1 MVNAV
6 MHALPLS
13 HIFKTWWPLA
23 VSWLFMGL
31 EQPLVGAV
39 IARLAEPTV
48 NLAALGSVVFP
59 IALII
64 EAPIIMLLAASTA
77 LSKDWASYEKL
88 YRFMMWA
95 GGLLTLLHIL
105 LVFTPLYDLVIVA
118 ALSPPQ
124 EVVGPARLGLMVI
137 LPWTWS
143 IAHRRFHQGVLI
155 RFGQSRAV
163 STGTL
168 IRLCANILAMGI
180 GVGVAVSA
188 GNLPGI
194 VVGALGI
201 AAGVLTE
208 MIYIS
213 WRVRPVLR
221 ELRNEPPAEDLT
233 WPAFYNFYIPLAATS
248 LLLLLVQPLGSAA
261 LGRMP
266 RALESLAV
274 WPILSGFIFVFRSLG
289 MAYNEVVVALAD
301 EPGSLNGLC
310 RFTWLL
316 TGGIFGALL
325 LIAATPLSTLWFENV
340 AGLEPRLA
348 RLAQSG
354 LWFALL
360 WPSLSVLQN
369 WYQGLIMHGKKTNS
383 IVQSVALS
391 LVVSALI
398 LVGGVLWE
406 GVAGLYVGVA
416 AFVVGSGVQVAWLWL
431 KVQPVVAGLERRDAH
446 RRVGRLEPQRR

>member
-1 MVNAV
+1 MVDAA
-6 MHALPLS
+6 MTLS
-13 HIFKTWWPLA
+13 PIFKTWWPLA
-23 VSWLFMGL
+23 LSWLFMGL

-48 NLAALGSVVFP
+48 HLAALGGVVFP

-77 LSKDWASYEKL
+77 LSKDWASYAKL

-105 LVFTPLYDLVIVA
+105 LVFTPLYNLVVVT
-118 ALSPPQ
+118 ALSPPA
-124 EVVGPARLGLMVI
+124 EVIEPARLGLMVM

-143 IAHRRFHQGVLI
+143 IAYRRFHQGVLI
-155 RFGQSRAV
+155 RAGQSRSV

-168 IRLCANILAMGI
+168 IRLCTNILAMG
-180 GVGVAVSA
+180 GALLFGTLS
-188 GNLPGI
+188 GTHLPGI

-201 AAGVLTE
+201 AAGVLAE
-208 MIYIS
+208 AFYIG
-213 WRVRPVLR
+213 WRVRPALR
-221 ELRNEPPAEDLT
+221 RLGDAPKVEELT
-233 WPAFYNFYIPLAATS
+233 WSAFYNFYVPLAATS

-289 MAYNEVVVALAD
+289 MAYNEVVVAMAD
-301 EPGSLNGLC
+301 EPQTLASLR

-316 TGGIFGALL
+316 TLGTLGTLL
-325 LIAATPLSTLWFENV
+325 LIAATPLSRLWFEDV
-340 AGLEPRLA
+340 AGLTPE
-348 RLAQSG
+348 LAQLAQRG

-360 WPSLSVLQN
+360 WPSLTVLQS
-369 WYQGLIMHGKKTNS
+369 WYQGLIMHGRKTSS
-383 IVQSVALS
+383 IMQSVALA
-391 LVVSALI
+391 LVVSASML
-398 LVGGVLWE
+398 LGGVLW
-406 GVAGLYVGVA
+406 GAVDGLYVGVA
-416 AFVVGSGVQVAWLWL
+416 AFIIGSGVQVGWLWY
-431 KVQPVVAGLERRDAH
+431 KVQPTLTRLER
-446 RRVGRLEPQRR
+446 QRFTRAKQV

>member
-1 MVNAV
+1 MVDAA
-6 MHALPLS
+6 MTLS
-13 HIFKTWWPLA
+13 PIFKTWWPLA
-23 VSWLFMGL
+23 LSWLFMGL

-48 NLAALGSVVFP
+48 HLAALGGVVFP

-77 LSKDWASYEKL
+77 LSKDWASYTKL
-88 YRFMMWA
+88 YRFTMWA

-105 LVFTPLYDLVIVA
+105 LVFTPLYSLVVVA
-118 ALSPPQ
+118 ALSPPA
-124 EVVGPARLGLMVI
+124 EVIEPARLGLMVM

-155 RFGQSRAV
+155 RAGQSRSV

-168 IRLCANILAMGI
+168 IRLCTNILAMG
-180 GVGVAVSA
+180 GALLFGALSSTH
-188 GNLPGI
+188 LPGI

-201 AAGVLTE
+201 AAGVLIE
-208 MIYIS
+208 AFYIG
-213 WRVRPVLR
+213 WRVRPALR
-221 ELRNEPPAEDLT
+221 RLSDAPRVEELT
-233 WPAFYNFYIPLAATS
+233 WPAFYNFYVPLAATS

-289 MAYNEVVVALAD
+289 MAYNEVVVAMAD
-301 EPGSLNGLC
+301 EPQSLASLR

-316 TGGIFGALL
+316 TWGTLGALL
-325 LIAATPLSTLWFENV
+325 LIAATPLSHLWFEDV
-340 AGLEPRLA
+340 AGLTPE
-348 RLAQSG
+348 LAQLAQRG

-360 WPSLSVLQN
+360 WPSLTVLQS
-369 WYQGLIMHGKKTNS
+369 WYQGLIMHGRKTGS
-383 IVQSVALS
+383 IMQSVALA
-391 LVVSALI
+391 LAVSASVL
-398 LVGGVLWE
+398 LGGVLW
-406 GVAGLYVGVA
+406 GAVDGLYIGVA
-416 AFVVGSGVQVAWLWL
+416 AFIIGSGVQVGWLWY
-431 KVQPVVAGLERRDAH
+431 KVQPTLA
-446 RRVGRLEPQRR
+446 RLETRQEFTRAKQV

>member
-1 MVNAV
+1 

-13 HIFKTWWPLA
+13 HIFKVWWPLA

-48 NLAALGSVVFP
+48 NLAALGGVVFP
-59 IALII
+59 MALII

-77 LSKDWASYEKL
+77 LSKDWASYRKL
-88 YRFMMWA
+88 YRFMMVS

-105 LVFTPLYDLVIVA
+105 LVFTPLYDLVVVA
-118 ALSPPQ
+118 ALNPPQ
-124 EVVGPARLGLMVI
+124 EVVQPARLGLMVI

-168 IRLCANILAMGI
+168 IRLCANLLAMG
-180 GVGVAVSA
+180 VGVVAAVFV
-188 GNLPGI
+188 GGVPGI
-194 VVGALGI
+194 VVGASGI

-208 MIYIS
+208 AFYIG
-213 WRVRPVLR
+213 WRVRPALR
-221 ELRNEPPAEDLT
+221 ELREEPATEELT
-233 WPAFYNFYIPLAATS
+233 WSAFYSFYVPLAATS
-248 LLLLLVQPLGSAA
+248 LLLLLTQPLGSAA

-266 RALESLAV
+266 RALESLAA

-301 EPGSLNGLC
+301 EPQSLGSLR

-316 TGGIFGALL
+316 TGGIFA
-325 LIAATPLSTLWFENV
+325 V
-340 AGLEPRLA
+340 AGL
-348 RLAQSG
+348 
-354 LWFALL
+354 
-360 WPSLSVLQN
+360 
-369 WYQGLIMHGKKTNS
+369 
-383 IVQSVALS
+383 
-391 LVVSALI
+391 
-398 LVGGVLWE
+398 
-406 GVAGLYVGVA
+406 
-416 AFVVGSGVQVAWLWL
+416 
-431 KVQPVVAGLERRDAH
+431 RR
-446 RRVGRLEPQRR
+446 

>member
-1 MVNAV
+1 
-6 MHALPLS
+6 
-13 HIFKTWWPLA
+13 
-23 VSWLFMGL
+23 MGL

-48 NLAALGSVVFP
+48 NLAALGGVVFP

-64 EAPIIMLLAASTA
+64 EAPIIMLLATSTA
-77 LSKDWASYEKL
+77 LSKDWASYQKI
-88 YRFMMWA
+88 YRFMMVS
-95 GGLLTLLHIL
+95 GGLLTLLHVL

-124 EVVGPARLGLMVI
+124 EVIAPARLGLMVI

-168 IRLCANILAMGI
+168 IRLCANIVAMGV
-180 GVGVAVSA
+180 GVGVALWV
-188 GNLPGI
+188 GGVPGI
-194 VVGALGI
+194 VIGAAGI

-208 MIYIS
+208 MVYIG
-213 WRVRPVLR
+213 WRVRPALR
-221 ELRNEPPAEDLT
+221 ELREAPTAEDLT
-233 WPAFYNFYIPLAATS
+233 WSAFYSFYIPLAATS
-248 LLLLLVQPLGSAA
+248 SLLLLTQPLGSAA

-266 RALESLAV
+266 RALESLAA

-301 EPGSLNGLC
+301 EPQSLVSLR

-316 TGGIFGALL
+316 TVGIFGALL
-325 LIAATPLSTLWFENV
+325 LIAATPLSTFWFENV
-340 AGLEPRLA
+340 AGLEPGLA

-369 WYQGLIMHGKKTNS
+369 WYQGLIVHGKRTGS
-383 IVQSVALS
+383 VVQSVALS
-391 LVVSALI
+391 LAVSAVI

-431 KVQPVVAGLERRDAH
+431 KVQPVVVGLEARDERAQ
-446 RRVGRLEPQRR
+446 VGRLEPQRR

>member
-1 MVNAV
+1 
-6 MHALPLS
+6 MHALPFS

-39 IARLAEPTV
+39 IARLEEPTV
-48 NLAALGSVVFP
+48 NLAALGGVVFP

-77 LSKDWASYEKL
+77 LSKDWASYRKV

-95 GGLLTLLHIL
+95 GGLLTLLHVL
-105 LVFTPLYDLVIVA
+105 LVFTPLYHLVIVA

-124 EVVGPARLGLMVI
+124 EVVAPARLGLMVI

-163 STGTL
+163 STGTF
-168 IRLCANILAMGI
+168 IRFCANITAM
-180 GVGVAVSA
+180 GVAVIA
-188 GNLPGI
+188 AVLVGGLPGI
-194 VVGALGI
+194 VVGGLGI

-208 MIYIS
+208 AFYIG

-221 ELRNEPPAEDLT
+221 ELKGEPRTDELT
-233 WPAFYNFYIPLAATS
+233 WPAFYAFYVPLAATS
-248 LLLLLVQPLGSAA
+248 SLLLLVQPLGSAA

-266 RALESLAV
+266 LALESLAV
-274 WPILSGFIFVFRSLG
+274 WPVLSGFIFIFRSLG

-301 EPGSLNGLC
+301 EPQSLVNLR

-316 TGGIFGALL
+316 TLGIFGALL
-325 LIAATPLSTLWFENV
+325 LIAATPLSTLWFKSV
-340 AGLEPRLA
+340 AGLNPELA
-348 RLAQSG
+348 QLAQSG
-354 LWFALL
+354 LWLALL

-369 WYQGLIMHGKKTNS
+369 WYQGLIVHGRQTKS
-383 IVQSVALS
+383 IMQSVALS
-391 LVVSALI
+391 LVVSSAT
-398 LVGGVLWE
+398 LVVGVVWS
-406 GVAGLYVGVA
+406 GVAGLYVGIA
-416 AFVVGSGVQVAWLWL
+416 AFVVGSGVQVGWLWV
-431 KVQPVVAGLERRDAH
+431 KVQPVLERLERRDGH
-446 RRVGRLEPQRR
+446 KHVGTFLPQKR